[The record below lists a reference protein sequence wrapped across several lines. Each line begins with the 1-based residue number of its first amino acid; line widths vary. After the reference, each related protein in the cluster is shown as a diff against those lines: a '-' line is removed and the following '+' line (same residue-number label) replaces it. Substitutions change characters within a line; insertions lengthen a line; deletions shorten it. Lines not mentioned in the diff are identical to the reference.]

1 MAQPA
6 VDPLNC
12 HCFILAN
19 IVPPNRQEGVV
30 RRIIV
35 RTVQRDAPGFQPL
48 QQPVQRGGITTATFP
63 VDEALAR
70 AIKSQPDP
78 QLVLFFKNGRTG
90 CLLKVSGGSR
100 VKRAG
105 DVPTLVSCEVGRRA
119 DPGSAPV
126 CLSGMR
132 PGDADPLQ
140 QPSGDR
146 VAAGFGSPA
155 PEDPAL

>member
-1 MAQPA
+1 MRRSPR
-6 VDPLNC
+6 VN
-12 HCFILAN
+12 
-19 IVPPNRQEGVV
+19 QEVLL
-30 RRIIV
+30 R
-35 RTVQRDAPGFQPL
+35 
-48 QQPVQRGGITTATFP
+48 ATFFGWS
-63 VDEALAR
+63 AG
-70 AIKSQPDP
+70 
-78 QLVLFFKNGRTG
+78 LFFKNGRTG

-105 DVPTLVSCEVGRRA
+105 DVPALVSCEVGRRA